1 MLHLPRQLLE
11 ELHGQ
16 GPVHRVLLG
25 QVEDR
30 LSQRSESESGA
41 SALLRLVQLEE
52 VFSSQR
58 LWRIRFLSRQLLAP
72 LLPRLQDFGP
82 SGCRSAP
89 AAGTA
94 SAPPRTTSRR
104 VTQRSSGSPAR
115 SLRRIPSASSGA
127 ASRVE
132 PTAAGPQAVGCD
144 VWHMAHYYGI
154 VWHNNIIYGL
164 IVLASLAA
172 LSPCGLARLRQ
183 SLVLG
188 TTAKP
193 KGHELPC

>member
-82 SGCRSAP
+82 SGCRSAL

-154 VWHNNIIYGL
+154 IRHNIWL
-164 IVLASLAA
+164 DCACVPCSALAMRPCASAA
-172 LSPCGLARLRQ
+172 VFGAGNYSQA
-183 SLVLG
+183 
-188 TTAKP
+188 
-193 KGHELPC
+193 